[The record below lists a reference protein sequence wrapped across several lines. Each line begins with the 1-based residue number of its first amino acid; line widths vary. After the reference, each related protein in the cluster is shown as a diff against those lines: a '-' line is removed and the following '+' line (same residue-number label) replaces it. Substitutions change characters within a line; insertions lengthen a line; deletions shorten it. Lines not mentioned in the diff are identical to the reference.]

1 MKFKRNIP
9 FKHSLH
15 FGKEVKYIV
24 VSAIIAAMLMSF
36 YALLPQSKQGFQG
49 LPQNSA
55 DPPSSTTQYQTDE
68 TEKNDTST
76 GSNEPTDKIPK
87 PSPTTPSTPRPSPT
101 APSPITLS
109 PQIFNYFKPPGV
121 IESAQVIDSA
131 VWKEVAKNAW
141 RYFQPGVGVNSI
153 TGLPNAGY
161 GWPYFTDWDLGG
173 YLQTVID
180 AQKIGLIEKDEQ
192 WGANYRIE
200 KILTFLENRQLTND
214 SQPYWF
220 YQAENG
226 NPSVESKLA
235 NSAGNVADAGKLL
248 VSLQNLETYNSSFTP
263 RIDNIVYNR
272 TNYSVMLK
280 MVDVLTDSV
289 NIYDYYIS
297 NGFAAFWTNKSTV
310 PASIISNIISAPQKD
325 VNGVKL
331 PISKISCEPIFLSIF
346 DLKQP
351 DSRIFNLSRQVY
363 LAHEAWYNATG
374 QYRAFS
380 EGLAVP
386 NTFVYEWV
394 ILPDGRT
401 WIVQDEHD
409 SDVNISATVYS
420 KIAFSF
426 LAVYNTV
433 HARNIVI
440 HIENALPEPKDGYYI
455 GVDEAGN
462 NIIELTDNN
471 SNGLIVSA
479 ARYAIQNP
487 LNGAL

>member
-1 MKFKRNIP
+1 
-9 FKHSLH
+9 
-15 FGKEVKYIV
+15 
-24 VSAIIAAMLMSF
+24 
-36 YALLPQSKQGFQG
+36 
-49 LPQNSA
+49 
-55 DPPSSTTQYQTDE
+55 
-68 TEKNDTST
+68 
-76 GSNEPTDKIPK
+76 
-87 PSPTTPSTPRPSPT
+87 
-101 APSPITLS
+101 
-109 PQIFNYFKPPGV
+109 
-121 IESAQVIDSA
+121 
-131 VWKEVAKNAW
+131 
-141 RYFQPGVGVNSI
+141 
-153 TGLPNAGY
+153 
-161 GWPYFTDWDLGG
+161 
-173 YLQTVID
+173 
-180 AQKIGLIEKDEQ
+180 
-192 WGANYRIE
+192 
-200 KILTFLENRQLTND
+200 
-214 SQPYWF
+214 
-220 YQAENG
+220 
-226 NPSVESKLA
+226 
-235 NSAGNVADAGKLL
+235 
-248 VSLQNLETYNSSFTP
+248 
-263 RIDNIVYNR
+263 
-272 TNYSVMLK
+272 